1 MKLRI
6 VSLAWLFFGL
16 LFVQSSFA
24 IEPENLF
31 IVKKHLINYYETGH
45 YQGDVQKVID
55 HAKNYLQQRIQSN
68 KLLTR
73 PKKLAVVLD
82 IDETSLSNYPY
93 MKKLDFGIDSP
104 LLSSMIFE
112 SEDPPIKPT
121 LELFKYAL
129 QNHISI
135 FFVTGRYEK
144 MRTMTINNLKTAGY
158 TGWTALFLKP
168 SSYHQNSA
176 IPYKTSVRK
185 KITDEGYDIVLN
197 IGDQKS
203 DLDGGYADHTYKLP
217 NPYYY
222 IP

>member
-1 MKLRI
+1 MKYRHL
-6 VSLAWLFFGL
+6 SLFCLLLSMFFVHPSYSIEPQN
-16 LFVQSSFA
+16 LFV
-24 IEPENLF
+24 I
-31 IVKKHLINYYETGH
+31 KKQLINYYETGH
-45 YQGDVQKVID
+45 YQVDVQKVID
-55 HAKNYLQQRIQSN
+55 HAKVYLRDRIQSN
-68 KLLTR
+68 NLLSH
-73 PKKLAVVLD
+73 PKKLAIVLD

-93 MKKLDFGIDSP
+93 MKQLDFGIDSP

-135 FFVTGRYEK
+135 FFVTGRFEK
-144 MRTMTINNLKTAGY
+144 MRALTVNNLNRAGY
-158 TGWTALFLKP
+158 SGWTELFLKP
-168 SSYHQNSA
+168 SSYHENSA
-176 IPYKTSVRK
+176 IPYKSAVRK
-185 KITDEGYDIVLN
+185 LISDEGYDIVLN

-203 DLDGGYADHTYKLP
+203 DLDGGYSERTYKLP